1 LLFIFFAQ
9 YKGFFFISTD
19 LILITHK
26 LISRV
31 IHAYNNNHDRSILV
45 KNNDFFE
52 PTFSIYKNELIQKWY
67 FLYQNNS
74 IKNFSIHKLL
84 TEIPANKKY
93 ILSVDKQES
102 IYLTNFNTPNDIN
115 QYLYE
120 KP

>member
-19 LILITHK
+19 LILISHK

-31 IHAYNNNHDRSILV
+31 IHAYNNNQDKSIFV
-45 KNNDFFE
+45 KNDEFFE

-84 TEIPANKKY
+84 IEIPANKKY